1 MKITMK
7 YLGIATTALALTLFA
22 AAEDTQQNSNAN
34 SNQLAV
40 ANTELQNTLD
50 TKTAKQGDPVTARL
64 TDSVH
69 LAGTEL
75 PRHTLLLGHIDT
87 VQPSEN
93 KGVSKVVLTF
103 DQARLADGKQI
114 AIKSTIVG
122 VYPEGTALVAP
133 IAGET
138 KVEQQASGAHGY
150 ALNSALDEANSGTL
164 TANGKNVHI
173 GIGTELQFEV
183 APAAE
188 SAATS
193 TGN

>member
-1 MKITMK
+1 MK

-22 AAEDTQQNSNAN
+22 AAEDTPQNNN
-34 SNQLAV
+34 TNQLAV
-40 ANTELQNTLD
+40 ANTELQSTLD

-64 TDSVH
+64 TDSVR

-75 PRHTLLLGHIDT
+75 PRHTLLIGHVDT
-87 VQPSEN
+87 VQPSAN
-93 KGVSKVVLTF
+93 KGVAKVVLTF

-122 VYPEGTALVAP
+122 VYPEGTTLVAP
-133 IAGET
+133 LAGET
-138 KVEQQASGAHGY
+138 KVEQEPSGAHGY
-150 ALNSALDEANSGTL
+150 ALTSALDDANSGTL
-164 TANGKNVHI
+164 TANGKNVRI

-188 SAATS
+188 SAGAS
-193 TGN
+193 TGK

>member
-1 MKITMK
+1 MK

-22 AAEDTQQNSNAN
+22 AAEDTPQNNN
-34 SNQLAV
+34 TNQLAV
-40 ANTELQNTLD
+40 ANTELQSTLD

-64 TDSVH
+64 TDSVR

-75 PRHTLLLGHIDT
+75 PRHTLLIGHVDT
-87 VQPSEN
+87 VQPSAN
-93 KGVSKVVLTF
+93 KGVAKVVLTF

-133 IAGET
+133 IPGET

-188 SAATS
+188 SAGAS
-193 TGN
+193 TGK

>member
-1 MKITMK
+1 MKGTMK

-22 AAEDTQQNSNAN
+22 AAEDTPQNSNT
-34 SNQLAV
+34 NQLAV

-64 TDSVH
+64 TASVR

-75 PRHTLLLGHIDT
+75 PRHTLLLGHVDT

-93 KGVSKVVLTF
+93 KGVAKVVLTF

-150 ALNSALDEANSGTL
+150 ALTSALDEANSGTL

-173 GIGTELQFEV
+173 GVGTELQFEV
-183 APAAE
+183 APASE
-188 SAATS
+188 SAAAS

>member
-1 MKITMK
+1 MK

-22 AAEDTQQNSNAN
+22 AAEDTPQNNN
-34 SNQLAV
+34 TNQLAV
-40 ANTELQNTLD
+40 ANTELQSTLD

-64 TDSVH
+64 TDSVR

-87 VQPSEN
+87 VQPSQN
-93 KGVSKVVLTF
+93 KGVAKVVLTF

-122 VYPEGTALVAP
+122 VYPEGTALVP
-133 IAGET
+133 PMPGET

-150 ALNSALDEANSGTL
+150 ALTSALDEANSGTL
-164 TANGKNVHI
+164 TANGKNVRI
-173 GIGTELQFEV
+173 GVGTELQFEV

-188 SAATS
+188 SAAAS